1 MLVPTAIAFLQDLF
15 LLISVACALY
25 VMKLKPLLAY
35 MLMVSLACTLSLYP
49 MMLREFLNNPINLFE
64 IDFNTLYSF
73 LVHYSGLTIL
83 GLPLLFLLSA
93 IIVYRT
99 SMSLPPII
107 IHRAFKFLVLVLI
120 LCACFSFFRPSPH
133 PIVYSIQQ
141 SIENLIKNEK
151 RSLPS
156 LLIAQSNAP
165 CNLRT
170 LAYPQQKAGMYDH
183 VLLLV
188 LEGISADAFET
199 EFIPLSNG
207 FFQKNQHRMHYY
219 SQYHTHNLDSY
230 TSLMAMTT
238 GIFVPYRSYT
248 DPSQFENVNL
258 APNIVE
264 WFNHNSFHTLF
275 VSTYAYQPFVPSSSF
290 WNDQKDGKD
299 FLDKKEFVT
308 IGVQQMEKAT
318 EDKVAIDTIIETMK
332 SHPKTFI
339 MHELA
344 YGHTPQWQE
353 MTGKTPLMYYNEYL
367 SELQEKLDRLALSQ
381 KTLIIV
387 VSDHGNR
394 MDATAIE
401 HYRVPLMM
409 VSNAITQPQ
418 YIHTFLSHRHLP
430 TLLFS
435 SLQGAQSPTP
445 TTDFLLTVGS
455 SEKWIYGMIDTQ
467 KHGTFIDN
475 SKGITKKQNG
485 LEPSCVHQTF
495 QNYLNEFNGCFL
507 SKSF

>member
-1 MLVPTAIAFLQDLF
+1 MLL
-15 LLISVACALY
+15 
-25 VMKLKPLLAY
+25 
-35 MLMVSLACTLSLYP
+35 
-49 MMLREFLNNPINLFE
+49 
-64 IDFNTLYSF
+64 
-73 LVHYSGLTIL
+73 
-83 GLPLLFLLSA
+83 
-93 IIVYRT
+93 
-99 SMSLPPII
+99 
-107 IHRAFKFLVLVLI
+107 
-120 LCACFSFFRPSPH
+120 FFRPSPH

-156 LLIAQSNAP
+156 LLIAQKNAP
-165 CNLRT
+165 YSLST
-170 LAYPQQKAGMYDH
+170 LSYPQQKTSMYDH

-207 FFQKNQHRMHYY
+207 FFQKNEHRMHYY
-219 SQYHTHNLDSY
+219 AQYHTHNLDSY

-248 DPSQFENVNL
+248 DPAQFENVNL

-318 EDKVAIDTIIETMK
+318 EDKVAIDTIVETMK
-332 SHPKTFI
+332 SHSKTFI

-353 MTGKTPLMYYNEYL
+353 ITGKTPLMY
-367 SELQEKLDRLALSQ
+367 
-381 KTLIIV
+381 
-387 VSDHGNR
+387 
-394 MDATAIE
+394 
-401 HYRVPLMM
+401 
-409 VSNAITQPQ
+409 
-418 YIHTFLSHRHLP
+418 
-430 TLLFS
+430 
-435 SLQGAQSPTP
+435 
-445 TTDFLLTVGS
+445 
-455 SEKWIYGMIDTQ
+455 
-467 KHGTFIDN
+467 
-475 SKGITKKQNG
+475 
-485 LEPSCVHQTF
+485 
-495 QNYLNEFNGCFL
+495 
-507 SKSF
+507 